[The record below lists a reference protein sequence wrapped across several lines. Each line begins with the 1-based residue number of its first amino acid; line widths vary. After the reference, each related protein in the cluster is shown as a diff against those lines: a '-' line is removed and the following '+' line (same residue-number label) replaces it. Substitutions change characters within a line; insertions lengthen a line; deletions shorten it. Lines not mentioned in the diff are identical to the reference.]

1 MPPACHAFLGVGWP
15 KLSVVTPS
23 VRAMGFVVFLLGL
36 VLGAAAGAVVV
47 WRLLLASRRAAI
59 SAAVARTAEEAA
71 HERDLRAAQQQTLI
85 TQIEA
90 MGVQGKAEVEADLA
104 AAQAEIR
111 GLDDALKQAQKQI
124 SEVLEL
130 HRRAGAE
137 RDERELERHKH
148 ETSQSQV
155 LRTIAPVADQLKK
168 MQVKVEQL
176 ETERVRQHS
185 QLSEQILTAQRSMD
199 ASREAASNLASALT
213 NNAVR
218 GTWGETQLRS
228 LVESAG
234 LLAQVDFTTQASIE
248 AESGARRPDMV
259 INLPGGKQLAIDA
272 KVPFNSYFESQRPDI
287 DPAARMQLLQDHA
300 KRVRSHVDALS
311 AKGYWTGLSASPE
324 FTIAFIPNDELLR
337 VALETDPSLQEYG
350 FAKGVI
356 LATPTN
362 LWGLLKTVAF
372 TWKQDVLTQDAK
384 VLFDLGREL
393 YGRVV
398 KLSEHAEK
406 LRRSLEST
414 VKSYNAFAG
423 TLESRVLVT
432 ARKLD
437 RFDDSVLV
445 VPARQVETAPRA
457 LTAGDFEALADTERP
472 ELLFDVVDADVV
484 EDGISDAG

>member
-1 MPPACHAFLGVGWP
+1 
-15 KLSVVTPS
+15 
-23 VRAMGFVVFLLGL
+23 MGIVVFLLGL
-36 VLGAAAGAVVV
+36 VLGAIAGAVVA
-47 WRLLLASRRAAI
+47 WRVVSVSRASALA
-59 SAAVARTAEEAA
+59 AAVARVTEEAA
-71 HERDLRAAQQQTLI
+71 HERELRAAQQQTLI

-90 MGVQGKAEVEADLA
+90 HGLQGRAEVEADLA

-111 GLDDALKQAQKQI
+111 GLDDALKQAQKQ
-124 SEVLEL
+124 LAEL
-130 HRRAGAE
+130 MELQRRAGAE
-137 RDERELERHKH
+137 REERELERHRH
-148 ETSQSQV
+148 ETAQAQV

-176 ETERVRQHS
+176 ETARVRQHGE
-185 QLSEQILTAQRSMD
+185 LAEQIRTAQRSMD
-199 ASREAASNLASALT
+199 ASRDAAANLASALT

-218 GTWGETQLRS
+218 GTWGETQLKT

-234 LLAQVDFTTQASIE
+234 LLPQVDFMTQASIE

-272 KVPFNSYFESQRPDI
+272 KVPFNSYFESQRAGI
-287 DPAARMQLLQDHA
+287 DPAARVQLLQDHA
-300 KRVRSHVDALS
+300 KRVRSHVDALA

-384 VLFDLGREL
+384 MLFDLGREL

-406 LRRSLEST
+406 LRRSLETT

-437 RFDDSVLV
+437 RFDDSALIS
-445 VPARQVETAPRA
+445 PAREVETTPRA
-457 LTAGDFEALADTERP
+457 LTAGDFEAIADLERP
-472 ELLFDVVDADVV
+472 ELLLDVV
-484 EDGISDAG
+484 EADLVDDGIPDAV

>member
-1 MPPACHAFLGVGWP
+1 
-15 KLSVVTPS
+15 
-23 VRAMGFVVFLLGL
+23 MGFVVFLLGL
-36 VLGAAAGAVVV
+36 VLGLAAGAAVA
-47 WRLLLASRRAAI
+47 WRLLSSSRQATVD
-59 SAAVARTAEEAA
+59 AAVARVIEEAT

-90 MGVQGKAEVEADLA
+90 HGLQGRAEVEADLA

-111 GLDDALKQAQKQI
+111 GLDDALKRAQAQLADLMEMQ
-124 SEVLEL
+124 
-130 HRRAGAE
+130 RRASAE
-137 RDERELERHKH
+137 RDDREQERHQNEAAQAH
-148 ETSQSQV
+148 V

-168 MQVKVEQL
+168 MQTKVEQL
-176 ETERVRQHS
+176 ESERVRQHGE
-185 QLSEQILTAQRSMD
+185 LAEQIRTAQRSMD

-218 GTWGETQLRS
+218 GTWGETQLKS

-234 LLAQVDFTTQASIE
+234 LLPQVDYLTQATIE
-248 AESGARRPDMV
+248 AESGSRRPDMV

-272 KVPFNSYFESQRPDI
+272 KVPFNSYFEAQRADI
-287 DPAARMQLLQDHA
+287 DPATRMQLLQDHA
-300 KRVRSHVDALS
+300 KKVRGHVDALA

-337 VALETDPSLQEYG
+337 IALETDPSLQEYG
-350 FAKGVI
+350 FGKGVI

-384 VLFDLGREL
+384 ALFDLGREL

-406 LRRSLEST
+406 LRRSLETT

-437 RFDDSVLV
+437 RFDDSLLI
-445 VPARQVETAPRA
+445 VPARDVESAPRA
-457 LTAGDFEALADTERP
+457 LTAGDFEALADVERP
-472 ELLFDVVDADVV
+472 ELLFEVVDAEIVDGDVA
-484 EDGISDAG
+484 DAV

>member
-1 MPPACHAFLGVGWP
+1 
-15 KLSVVTPS
+15 
-23 VRAMGFVVFLLGL
+23 MGFVVFVLGL
-36 VLGAAAGAVVV
+36 VLGAVVGAGVA
-47 WRLLLASRRAAI
+47 WRLLASARQRAVD
-59 SAAVARTAEEAA
+59 AAVAKVTDETA

-90 MGVQGKAEVEADLA
+90 HGLQGRAEVEADLA

-111 GLDDALKQAQKQI
+111 GLDDALRRAQSQ
-124 SEVLEL
+124 LADLMEL
-130 HRRAGAE
+130 QRRAGAE
-137 RDERELERHKH
+137 RDERDLERNRN
-148 ETSQSQV
+148 ENAQAQV
-155 LRTIAPVADQLKK
+155 LKTIAPVADQLKK
-168 MQVKVEQL
+168 MQSKVEQL

-185 QLSEQILTAQRSMD
+185 ELAEQIRTAQRSMD
-199 ASREAASNLASALT
+199 ASRDAASNLASALT

-218 GTWGETQLRS
+218 GTWGETQLKS

-234 LLAQVDFTTQASIE
+234 LLPQVDFMTQATIE
-248 AESGARRPDMV
+248 AESGSRRPDMV

-272 KVPFNSYFESQRPDI
+272 KVPFNSYFEAQRPGI

-300 KRVRSHVDALS
+300 KRVRGHVDALA

-350 FAKGVI
+350 FGKGVI

-384 VLFDLGREL
+384 ALFDLGREL

-398 KLSEHAEK
+398 KLSDHAEK
-406 LRRSLEST
+406 LRRSLEAT

-437 RFDDSVLV
+437 RFDDSVLIT
-445 VPARQVETAPRA
+445 PARDIETTPRA
-457 LTAGDFEALADTERP
+457 LTAGDFEALADVDRP
-472 ELLFDVVDADVV
+472 ELLFDVIDADVV
-484 EDGISDAG
+484 EDGFSDVV